1 MKIIILEEPETL
13 VARLRGSAL
22 NSVISAWIRFKTL
35 TNQTPPHLQNAVG
48 RRLRSSGRDTAWAI
62 LMHCM
67 LLEDLRAR
75 ALPTALELGFDRIP
89 DRLRFPSQGYDLS
102 GSDATFEQILDA
114 LAERVKCRKALPE
127 WIQLTNVMLLTE
139 MPKYVAELKEVVL
152 ALYPG
157 PHDDKEWLEIFGTG
171 IEE

>member
-1 MKIIILEEPETL
+1 MKLNIFEEPETL

-22 NSVISAWIRFKTL
+22 SGVISAWIRFKSL
-35 TNQTPPHLQNAVG
+35 LDQTPSRLQETEG
-48 RRLRSSGRDTAWAI
+48 RRVQFSGRDSAWAI

-75 ALPTALELGFDRIP
+75 ALPTALKLGIDGIP

-102 GSDATFEQILDA
+102 APDVTFAQILDA

-127 WIQLTNVMLLTE
+127 WIQLTNEMVLTE
-139 MPKYVAELKEVVL
+139 MPNYLAELKEVVL

-157 PHDDKEWLEIFGTG
+157 PHDSEAWLDVFGSRLVK
-171 IEE
+171 